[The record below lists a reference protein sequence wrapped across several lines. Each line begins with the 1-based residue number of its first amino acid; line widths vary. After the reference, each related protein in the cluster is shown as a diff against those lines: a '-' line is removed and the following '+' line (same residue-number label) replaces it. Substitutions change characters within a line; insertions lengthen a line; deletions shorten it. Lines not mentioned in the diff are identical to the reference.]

1 MLNRNDVDFFI
12 VDQFV
17 NDAVIIM
24 NQLAQGRQIEFG
36 YFTSQLRKSSE
47 SVDLSDDS
55 IDQMIGISR

>member
-1 MLNRNDVDFFI
+1 
-12 VDQFV
+12 
-17 NDAVIIM
+17 M